1 MTEPNYPH
9 EEYIRLYFNRVL
21 NNRTSN
27 FSTDKCRNFVQSQKK
42 NFNNEQFLRALAGFL
57 AKLDEQLS
65 DYSDESS
72 DDSSSSA

>member
-1 MTEPNYPH
+1 MSEPNYPH

-21 NNRTSN
+21 GNKTSN
-27 FSTDKCRNFVQSQKK
+27 FSTEKCRKYVQSQKK
-42 NFNNEQFLRALAGFL
+42 NFNNEKFLRALAGFL

-72 DDSSSSA
+72 DDSTPSE